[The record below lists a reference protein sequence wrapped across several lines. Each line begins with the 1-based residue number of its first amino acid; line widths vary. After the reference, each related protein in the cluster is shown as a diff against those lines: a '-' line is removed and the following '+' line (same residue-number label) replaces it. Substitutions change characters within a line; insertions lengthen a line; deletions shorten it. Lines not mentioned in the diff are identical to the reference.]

1 LLGTVAGRHY
11 SATFPAPGLSAV
23 LFEAGNFIVPI
34 ACSGREA
41 GNPGNLKR
49 FDFNDGSTGGIV
61 YNQWVL
67 LEQRDEFGVRE
78 VVTGSHNTVVF
89 ARNQSVFAP
98 FYVQVWERDDGK
110 ECPTP
115 ARPWL
120 PEFRVAFGF
129 QTFPSTRITGWS
141 GSSSQ
146 SDWFS
151 FLGITNEND
160 LMGSWVFGDWTSFES
175 IAPSVQLVGTHVRV
189 RLSNTGVDRNNV
201 PAF

>member
-1 LLGTVAGRHY
+1 VDQADGALTHLGGELCAFRHDPNLSQVGASGKPGTV
-11 SATFPAPGLSAV
+11 
-23 LFEAGNFIVPI
+23 
-34 ACSGREA
+34 
-41 GNPGNLKR
+41 
-49 FDFNDGSTGGIV
+49 
-61 YNQWVL
+61 QQVL

-78 VVTGSHNTVVF
+78 VVTGQFNTVVF

-98 FYVQVWERDDGK
+98 FYVQVWERDDGR

-129 QTFPSTRITGWS
+129 QTFPATRLTGWS
-141 GSSSQ
+141 GSSSV

-160 LMGSWVFGDWTSFES
+160 LMGSWVFSDWTSFES
-175 IAPSVQLVGTHVRV
+175 IAPSVQYFGTHVRV
-189 RLSNTGVDRNNV
+189 RLSNTGVDRSNV
-201 PAF
+201 PVY